1 MRTCYLLFS
10 VLFID
15 HHLVQQHLAAQ
26 QTLLHHRYLTKSINQ
41 LINQTLSQVQ
51 QLAPDNPS
59 LAIELNRLKVARAA
73 YQAREKQMAKNMASK
88 LFPDLKKAGK
98 GAPKNHSESDRK
110 ETIEVSTLSPD
121 LKVTNDLSI
130 GKGRV
135 EVEADSGSAIVQ
147 EIASSSAAP
156 TRGSASAQG
165 QGQGQDGFLR
175 GVKSNE
181 LGDGDKDGEGS
192 SMKGASSGGE
202 GKVASEAAELG
213 AATPSALLMIVCSTA
228 VLVLSLLIAL
238 YLK

>member
-1 MRTCYLLFS
+1 
-10 VLFID
+10 
-15 HHLVQQHLAAQ
+15 
-26 QTLLHHRYLTKSINQ
+26 
-41 LINQTLSQVQ
+41 
-51 QLAPDNPS
+51 
-59 LAIELNRLKVARAA
+59 
-73 YQAREKQMAKNMASK
+73 MAKNMASK

-98 GAPKNHSESDRK
+98 GAPKNQSESDRK

-121 LKVTNDLSI
+121 LKVTNDLNI

-135 EVEADSGSAIVQ
+135 EVEADSGSVIVQ

-156 TRGSASAQG
+156 TRVSASSQG
-165 QGQGQDGFLR
+165 QGQVQEGSSR

-181 LGDGDKDGEGS
+181 LGDGDKDGEGN
-192 SMKGASSGGE
+192 SMKGASSGAE
-202 GKVASEAAELG
+202 GKVASEATELG

>member
-1 MRTCYLLFS
+1 VS
-10 VLFID
+10 K
-15 HHLVQQHLAAQ
+15 HLAAPHTSLYHQ
-26 QTLLHHRYLTKSINQ
+26 YLTISINQ
-41 LINQTLSQVQ
+41 SLTQVQ

-98 GAPKNHSESDRK
+98 GARKNQSESDRK
-110 ETIEVSTLSPD
+110 EAVEASTPSPD

-135 EVEADSGSAIVQ
+135 EVEADSGSVIVQ
-147 EIASSSAAP
+147 ETDSSSAALA
-156 TRGSASAQG
+156 RVSAPSQG
-165 QGQGQDGFLR
+165 QGQGQGQGQEGSSR
-175 GVKSNE
+175 GIKSN
-181 LGDGDKDGEGS
+181 GDGDKDGEGS
-192 SMKGASSGGE
+192 SRKGASSGAE
-202 GKVASEAAELG
+202 GKVAGEAAELS

>member
-1 MRTCYLLFS
+1 MLL
-10 VLFID
+10 
-15 HHLVQQHLAAQ
+15 HLAAPH
-26 QTLLHHRYLTKSINQ
+26 TSLHHQYLTKSIN
-41 LINQTLSQVQ
+41 LSLTQVQ

-98 GAPKNHSESDRK
+98 GAPKNKSESDRK
-110 ETIEVSTLSPD
+110 ETVEASTPSPD

-135 EVEADSGSAIVQ
+135 EVEADSGSVIVQ
-147 EIASSSAAP
+147 EAASSSAAP
-156 TRGSASAQG
+156 ARMSAPPQGEGQG
-165 QGQGQDGFLR
+165 QGQGGSSR
-175 GVKSNE
+175 GIKSN
-181 LGDGDKDGEGS
+181 GDGDKDGEGS
-192 SMKGASSGGE
+192 SRKGASSGVE
-202 GKVASEAAELG
+202 GKVAGEAAELG

-228 VLVLSLLIAL
+228 VLVLSLFIAL